1 MRFTAPDYSEDEI
14 ESAASQ
20 LLSDYFSHN
29 PDDDKLPTPIE
40 MIAEYYLGYEL
51 AYTDEG
57 LFADASV
64 LGGICFDT
72 KMIFINTAVESHEG
86 RHAFT
91 IAHEIGHH
99 VLHKPYYKSTNNLLC
114 RNKDKP
120 LHEIQA
126 DRFAAALL
134 LPKYFIDKHWLYSQ
148 PDDIYHLYRM
158 VKTFL
163 DKHQLH
169 NVSLSTCI
177 NRLIEL
183 GHVNDVSFQK
193 GKPRRRRKHFIMWL
207 IERNIIK
214 YFK

>member
-1 MRFTAPDYSEDEI
+1 MSFKAPDYSIDDI
-14 ESAASQ
+14 ESAAMQ
-20 LLSDYFSHN
+20 LLSDYFS
-29 PDDDKLPTPIE
+29 DKSDEDKLPTPIE
-40 MIAEYYLGYEL
+40 AIAEFHLGYEL
-51 AYTDEG
+51 VYTDKG
-57 LFADASV
+57 MFADRSV

-72 KMIFINTAVESHEG
+72 QIIFINTAFESHEG

-99 VLHKPYYKSTNNLLC
+99 ILHKPYYQSQAELLC

-120 LHEIQA
+120 IYELQA

-134 LPKYFIDKHWLYSQ
+134 LPKPFIDKHWFHTK
-148 PDDIYHLYRM
+148 PDDIYHLYRL

-163 DKHQLH
+163 DTHHLH

-183 GHVNDVSFQK
+183 GHVKDVSFQK
-193 GKPRRRRKHFIMWL
+193 GKPKRTRKHFIMWL
-207 IERNIIK
+207 IQRNITK

>member
-1 MRFTAPDYSEDEI
+1 MTFTTPNYSVDEI
-14 ESAASQ
+14 EEAASQ
-20 LLSDYFSHN
+20 LLSDYFMDE
-29 PDDDKLPTPIE
+29 PDNDRLPTPIE
-40 MIAEYYLGYEL
+40 AIAEFYLGYEL

-57 LFADASV
+57 LFADTSV

-72 KMIFINTAVESHEG
+72 QMIFINTSVESHEG

-99 VLHKPYYKSTNNLLC
+99 ILHKPYYKSTNNLLC

-120 LHEIQA
+120 IYELQA

-134 LPKYFIDKHWLYSQ
+134 LPKPFIDKHWFDTK

-183 GHVNDVSFQK
+183 GHIKDVSFQN
-193 GKPRRRRKHFIMWL
+193 GKPKRIRKHFIMWL
-207 IERNIIK
+207 IQRNIAR

>member
-1 MRFTAPDYSEDEI
+1 MFKAPHISSEHI
-14 ESAASQ
+14 EFKASE
-20 LLSDYFSHN
+20 LLSQYFESVQ
-29 PDDDKLPTPIE
+29 KPIE
-40 MIAEYYLGYEL
+40 FPIPVEDIAEFYLGYAL
-51 AYTDEG
+51 TYTTDG
-57 LFADASV
+57 IFSDPDV
-64 LGGICFDT
+64 LGGICFNNQT
-72 KMIFINTAVESHEG
+72 IFINMSVEAHEG

-99 VLHKPYYKSTNNLLC
+99 VLHRPYYKIANHLLC

-120 LHEIQA
+120 IYELQA

-134 LPKYFIDKHWLYSQ
+134 LPKSFIDKHWFDTK

-207 IERNIIK
+207 IQRNIIK